1 MEKVLEDSLFDTATM
16 EDAVASFAAASEPD
30 IPQIESPAPGHLMLM
45 WGIAGEDEERQLRA
59 EVRELNGADE
69 EAMARL
75 KEGSPSYYTDLVD
88 LVLKRAVE
96 SVGDTKVTIVNSA
109 LVLGDLLV
117 ADRELLFKEIILAT
131 FGIEREYEGISC
143 PTCQAANDI
152 TVDVEGLIEVKPLAG
167 EPVTKVTLRDKTVVA
182 LHYPLGK
189 DQKFVYDTNEEL
201 SPAGYNTRMIARCI
215 DTVDGGPLRETM
227 ATSYALELGMAD
239 RRKIVTALAGG
250 PSVKFKEV
258 EVPCTECG
266 EAIPFAFGWADLLW
280 V

>member
-1 MEKVLEDSLFDTATM
+1 MEKVLEDSLFETAIM

-30 IPQIESPAPGHLMLM
+30 IPQIESPSPGHLMLM

-152 TVDVEGLIEVKPLAG
+152 TVDVEGLIEVKPLTG

>member
-1 MEKVLEDSLFDTATM
+1 MENTLEDALFETAIL
-16 EDAVASFAAASEPD
+16 EDAAASFAAASEPD

-96 SVGDTKVTIVNSA
+96 SVGDTAVNIVNSA

-131 FGIEREYEGISC
+131 FGTEREYENIDC
-143 PTCQAANDI
+143 PTCQAPNDI
-152 TVDVEGLIEVKPLAG
+152 TVDVEGLIEVKPLEG
-167 EPVTKVTLRDKTVVA
+167 EPVTKVVLRDKTVVT

-227 ATSYALELGMAD
+227 ATSYALDLGMAD

>member
-1 MEKVLEDSLFDTATM
+1 MENMLEDSLFETAIM
-16 EDAVASFAAASEPD
+16 EDAVASFTAASEPD

-96 SVGDTKVTIVNSA
+96 SVGDTPVTIVNSA

-131 FGIEREYEGISC
+131 FGSEREYENIGC
-143 PTCQAANDI
+143 PTCLAANDI
-152 TVDVEGLIEVKPLAG
+152 TVDVEGLIEVKALEG
-167 EPVTKVTLRDKTVVA
+167 EPVTKVVLRDKTVVT

>member
-1 MEKVLEDSLFDTATM
+1 M
-16 EDAVASFAAASEPD
+16 
-30 IPQIESPAPGHLMLM
+30 
-45 WGIAGEDEERQLRA
+45 
-59 EVRELNGADE
+59 
-69 EAMARL
+69 
-75 KEGSPSYYTDLVD
+75 
-88 LVLKRAVE
+88 
-96 SVGDTKVTIVNSA
+96 
-109 LVLGDLLV
+109 
-117 ADRELLFKEIILAT
+117 
-131 FGIEREYEGISC
+131 
-143 PTCQAANDI
+143 
-152 TVDVEGLIEVKPLAG
+152 KPLTG

>member
-1 MEKVLEDSLFDTATM
+1 MEKVLEDSLFETAIM

-45 WGIAGEDEERQLRA
+45 WGIAGEDGDRQLRA

-96 SVGDTKVTIVNSA
+96 SVGDVAVTIANSA

-131 FGIEREYEGISC
+131 FGSEREYENIAC

-152 TVDVEGLIEVKPLAG
+152 NVDVEGLIEVKPLEG
-167 EPVTKVTLRDKTVVA
+167 EPLTKVALRDKTVVT

-215 DTVDGGPLRETM
+215 DTVDGGPLRESM
-227 ATSYALELGMAD
+227 ANTYALELGMAD